1 MTDLHYHGGAKRRWP
16 LVVSLA
22 VHALL
27 AGAWLHSASRP
38 APGEEAR
45 REFTV
50 LLLPKPPAARTPAPL
65 PSPERD
71 GRRKQAIAAAVS
83 ARATPAEPAPVTAE
97 PAPITSPAPVAPSA
111 RDILAAARR
120 DVGKIDRDL
129 RGKSGGAM
137 KLENGN
143 RFERAIA
150 AAHVDD
156 SRTGS
161 LEEYTGPD
169 GQVLYRKRVGDRVS
183 CRQSGSV
190 GAPAPWRSEEQVR
203 AGAGSAKTLGMSG
216 EAGETLCSDIVR
228 DWKKK

>member
-1 MTDLHYHGGAKRRWP
+1 MTGLHYHGGAKRHWP

-38 APGEEAR
+38 PAGEQAR

-50 LLLPKPPAARTPAPL
+50 RLLVTPPALRAPAPL

-71 GRRKQAIAAAVS
+71 GRGKPAIAAAVS
-83 ARATPAEPAPVTAE
+83 ARAAPAEVPVRAE
-97 PAPITSPAPVAPSA
+97 PAPITSQAPVAPSA
-111 RDILAAARR
+111 GDILAAARR

-129 RGKSGGAM
+129 RGKSGGTM
-137 KLENGN
+137 KMQDGN

-150 AAHVDD
+150 GAHVDG

-161 LEEYTGPD
+161 LEEYVGPD
-169 GQVLYRKRVGDRVS
+169 GEVLYRKRVGDRVS

-190 GAPAPWRSEEQVR
+190 GAPAPWRSENDIR

-216 EAGETLCSDIVR
+216 EAGETLCSDIAR
-228 DWKKK
+228 DWKRK